1 MNVFKIIHILISWV
15 YVTAS
20 SISPLNINTS
30 VVLSD
35 PKWNEFDSN
44 GDKLK
49 EAL

>member
-1 MNVFKIIHILISWV
+1 MVCDWLNKEI
-15 YVTAS
+15 TAS
-20 SISPLNINTS
+20 CISPLNISTS
-30 VVLSD
+30 VVLAD